1 MILLIILCLSARV
14 IISLAFME
22 TSKFSNQ
29 QERIN
34 AMEYL
39 YQKLTYFNISIDMDN
54 DICNLAPASNWNCP
68 LVLEKWWFNYK

>member
-14 IISLAFME
+14 IISSAFVEM
-22 TSKFSNQ
+22 SKFSNQ

-39 YQKLTYFNISIDMDN
+39 YQKLTYLNISIDMDK
-54 DICNLAPASNWNCP
+54 DICNLPPASNWNCP